1 MIFVYDITMR
11 ESFNVLR
18 DYHIPTTNVI
28 LGNNFKGVIV
38 ANKSD
43 LYIKQI
49 VSEEEGKHLADSY
62 GFKFILTSSKCND
75 IGFRKFIDEIIV
87 EKLIENNWINE
98 NELKLKKKEI
108 ENERKEEL
116 ENRKKEKI
124 ENERKKELETKRK
137 KELENLEN
145 KKRKMKGNI

>member
-1 MIFVYDITMR
+1 MIFW
-11 ESFNVLR
+11 
-18 DYHIPTTNVI
+18 
-28 LGNNFKGVIV
+28 
-38 ANKSD
+38 
-43 LYIKQI
+43 
-49 VSEEEGKHLADSY
+49 
-62 GFKFILTSSKCND
+62 
-75 IGFRKFIDEIIV
+75 FRKFIDEIIV

-124 ENERKKELETKRK
+124 ENERKKELENRRK